1 MVYPKSRGIPFNFS
15 HEQELSPEAPE
26 NQAPL
31 SLIIDY
37 ELLLGNRGIPLELS
51 NRNIRLTTLSI

>member
-26 NQAPL
+26 TQAPL
-31 SLIIDY
+31 SLIIDC

-51 NRNIRLTTLSI
+51 NRNIRFTTLSI